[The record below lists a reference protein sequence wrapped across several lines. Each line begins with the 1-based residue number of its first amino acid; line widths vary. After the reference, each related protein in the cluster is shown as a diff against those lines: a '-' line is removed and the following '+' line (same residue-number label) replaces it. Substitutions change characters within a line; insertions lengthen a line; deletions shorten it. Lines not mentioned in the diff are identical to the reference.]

1 MIPSS
6 ESTEATAG
14 SLRCGRDAPF
24 GGLRG
29 RNQRTLKGILA
40 TACLAIA
47 PSLAAQPD
55 LTNIPD
61 PDPAA
66 QMAALHVAEGFE
78 INLFASDPMID
89 PPIQMAWD
97 ERGRLFVATSASY
110 PQPVPG
116 QAANDKIFILEDTDG
131 DGQADRSILFADSL
145 LTPTGVL
152 PGDGGVYVANST
164 EILHLRDTD
173 GDGRADRRR
182 VVLSGFGADDT
193 HHIIHRFLWGPD
205 GLFYLNQSVY
215 IYSHIETPWGVRRL
229 RQGGVWQFEPSTLK
243 LNVLARGMWNS
254 WGYDFD
260 RWGQS
265 FATDGAGRDGVY
277 FIFPHL
283 AYQPAYG
290 AERTLRG
297 LNPDHPKYA
306 GLAFLSGRHFPDSLS
321 GQLITSDFRA
331 NRVKRFALAED
342 GSGFLSEEQEDLI
355 WTDHVAFRPVDVN
368 VGPDGALYLADWYN
382 PIIQHGEVDF
392 RDPRRDHRHG
402 RIWRITVRGQPPL
415 APPAL
420 YDASVEDLL
429 AALRAPEDWTR
440 RQAKRLLRERGPEA
454 VKPALDAQVKRID
467 RSAPDAA
474 HELVEMLWTCQAI
487 GRMDAD
493 LLRETLALKD
503 HRARAAAVRV
513 LGHFQDRFS
522 DTDTLLAALIED
534 EHPRV
539 RREAVHVLGERGTVG
554 GSEAGARAAVAALRA
569 LDRPMD
575 DFLDYALW
583 HAIRRLEPHW
593 MPRFEED
600 PAFLGANIRHIAFA
614 LQAAKA
620 PAAAVRLAE
629 HYANGDLPE
638 DMTASALEA
647 LAERGAA
654 GEMET
659 ILDLAVGEETRGENG
674 AVEHLDALLT
684 ASEDEERRPADA
696 TDRLRK
702 LLEREDREIRTRAAR
717 LAGAWGETTL
727 RSALTDLVEEE
738 EESVQEAGLEGLA
751 ALQDSTSIAWLTALV
766 EDPDRP
772 QALRLEAAR
781 LLPAADIE
789 QAAPV
794 AVSFLNAATDDIDPW
809 PLFNAFLMQE
819 GGRDALTNALNEDTG
834 GATIP
839 AAFAQEGLDRIRGRN
854 SSYEP
859 LREAF
864 RASGAVSTTPR
875 VDPDLSGWALQRL
888 HYDVKG
894 KGDPAHGE
902 ALYGRLQCASC
913 HVIGGAGGLTGPD
926 LSDIGVTA
934 PIDYLTESLLKPE
947 DAVKDGYTLV
957 RIVYTDGGI
966 MTGNLV
972 GETDAEALVRNAAGS
987 VERIPKSR
995 IRTQEIVPG
1004 SLMPPGLTASLDYD
1018 EFVDLVAFL
1027 SALGEEGPYRVP
1039 ASPEGEQTVRRWR
1052 VLHPSDEIAEGIRQ
1066 TGASF
1071 AVAAQDATWAPA
1083 HSTVAGDLP
1092 LPELPEAGGYS
1103 IAYFEVDI
1111 ETSGQVVL
1119 VVQPPND
1126 RLEGISVWVDEK
1138 AAPLGD
1144 GRIEFA
1150 GKAGRRRITL
1160 AIDRAQHEE
1169 GALSV
1174 TLPGGSG
1181 SAEASVVKRW

>member
-1 MIPSS
+1 MRRLK
-6 ESTEATAG
+6 AT
-14 SLRCGRDAPF
+14 
-24 GGLRG
+24 
-29 RNQRTLKGILA
+29 LA
-40 TACLAIA
+40 AVALAVA
-47 PSLAAQPD
+47 PSLAAQD
-55 LTNIPD
+55 NLTNIPD

-66 QMAALHVAEGFE
+66 QLAALHVAEGFE

-116 QAANDKIFILEDTDG
+116 QTANDKIFILEDTDG

-173 GDGRADRRR
+173 ADGRADRRR

-229 RQGGVWQFEPSTLK
+229 RQGGIWQLEPSTLK

-265 FATDGAGRDGVY
+265 FATDGAGGEGVY
-277 FIFPHL
+277 FIFPHA
-283 AYQPAYG
+283 AYRPAYG
-290 AERTLRG
+290 AERTLTG
-297 LNPDHPKYA
+297 LNPQQPKLS
-306 GLAFLSGRHFPDSLS
+306 GLAFLSGRHFPDSLG

-331 NRVKRFALAED
+331 NRVKRFALTED

-402 RIWRITVRGQPPL
+402 RIWRIAAKGQAPL

-420 YDASVEDLL
+420 HDASVEELL

-440 RQAKRLLRERGPEA
+440 RQAKRLLRERGAET
-454 VKPALDAQVKRID
+454 VKPALDAQVQRMD
-467 RSAPDAA
+467 RNAPDAA
-474 HELVEMLWTCQAI
+474 HGMVEMLWTYQAI
-487 GRMDAD
+487 GHMNPD

-503 HRARAAAVRV
+503 HRARAAGVRV
-513 LGHFQDRFS
+513 LGHFQDRLP
-522 DTDTLLAALIED
+522 DTDSLLAALIED

-554 GSEAGARAAVAALRA
+554 GSEAGAHAASVALRT

-593 MPRFEED
+593 IPRFKKD
-600 PAFLGANIRHIAFA
+600 STFLGEDLRHIAFA
-614 LQAAKA
+614 LQAAEA
-620 PAAAVRLAE
+620 PEAATRLAE
-629 HYANGDLPE
+629 HYANGEIPE
-638 DMTASALEA
+638 DMTVGALEA

-659 ILDLAVGEETRGENG
+659 ILDLAIREETRGENG

-696 TDRLRK
+696 TDRLRM
-702 LLEREDREIRTRAAR
+702 LLERENQEIRTRAAR

-727 RSALTDLVEEE
+727 RSALTDLVEEQD
-738 EESVQEAGLEGLA
+738 ESVQEAGLEGLA
-751 ALQDSTSIAWLTALV
+751 ALQDSTSIAWLVALV

-781 LLPAADIE
+781 LLPSANVEKAAS
-789 QAAPV
+789 V

-809 PLFNAFLMQE
+809 PLFNAFFLQE
-819 GGRDALTNALNEDTG
+819 GGREVLTNALNEDTG
-834 GATIP
+834 GSTIP

-854 SSYEP
+854 NSYEP

-864 RASGAVSTTPR
+864 RASGAVSTAPR
-875 VDPDLSGWALQRL
+875 VDPDMSGWALQRL

-894 KGDPAHGE
+894 QGNPAHGE
-902 ALYGRLQCASC
+902 ALYGQLQCASC
-913 HVIGGAGGLTGPD
+913 HAIGGAGGLTGPD

-947 DAVKDGYTLV
+947 EAVKDGYTLI
-957 RIVYTDGGI
+957 RIVHTDGGI

-972 GETDAEALVRNAAGS
+972 GETDSEVLVRDAAGS
-987 VERIPKSR
+987 IESIPKSR

-1004 SLMPPGLTASLDYD
+1004 SLMPPGLTASLDRN

-1027 SALGEEGPYRVP
+1027 SALGEEGPYRTP
-1039 ASPEGEQTVRRWR
+1039 ASPEGEQIVRRWR
-1052 VLHPSDEIAEGIRQ
+1052 VLQPSDEAAEGFRQ

-1071 AVAAQDATWAPA
+1071 AAAAQDAAWTPM

-1092 LPELPEAGGYS
+1092 LAELPEVGGYS
-1103 IAYFEVDI
+1103 AAYFEVDV
-1111 ETSGQVVL
+1111 ETSGQVAL
-1119 VVQPPND
+1119 AMDPPND
-1126 RLEGISVWVDEK
+1126 KLEGVSVWVDGQ
-1138 AAPLGD
+1138 AAPLSE

-1150 GKAGRRRITL
+1150 GETGRRRITL
-1160 AIDRAQHEE
+1160 AVDRAQHAE
-1169 GALSV
+1169 GALHV
-1174 TLPGGSG
+1174 TLLAGSG
-1181 SAEASVVKRW
+1181 SAEASVVKEW

>member
-1 MIPSS
+1 MRRILL
-6 ESTEATAG
+6 AAAG
-14 SLRCGRDAPF
+14 
-24 GGLRG
+24 
-29 RNQRTLKGILA
+29 LA
-40 TACLAIA
+40 VA
-47 PSLAAQPD
+47 PSLAAQD
-55 LTNIPD
+55 NLTNIPD

-66 QMAALHVAEGFE
+66 QLAALHVTEGFE
-78 INLFASDPMID
+78 INLFAADPMID

-110 PQPVPG
+110 PQPVSG
-116 QAANDKIFILEDTDG
+116 QAPNDKIFILEDTDG

-229 RQGGVWQFEPSTLK
+229 RQGGIWQFEPSTQK

-265 FATDGAGRDGVY
+265 FATDGAGGEGVY
-277 FIFPHL
+277 FIFPHA
-283 AYQPAYG
+283 AYRPAYG
-290 AERTLRG
+290 AERTLTG
-297 LNPDHPKYA
+297 LNPQHPKYA
-306 GLAFLSGRHFPDSLS
+306 GLALLSGGHFPDSLS
-321 GQLITSDFRA
+321 GQLITNDFRA
-331 NRVKRFALAED
+331 NRVKRFALTED
-342 GSGFLSEEQEDLI
+342 GSGFLSEEQGDLI

-368 VGPDGALYLADWYN
+368 TGPDGALYFADWYN

-402 RIWRITVRGQPPL
+402 RIWRVTAKGQPL
-415 APPAL
+415 VEPPAL
-420 YDASVEDLL
+420 HDASVEDLL
-429 AALRAPEDWTR
+429 ATLRAPEDWTR
-440 RQAKRLLRERGPEA
+440 RQAKRLLRERGAEA
-454 VKPALDAQVKRID
+454 VKPALDAHVRRMD
-467 RSAPDAA
+467 RNAPDAA
-474 HELVEMLWTCQAI
+474 HGLVEMLWTYQAI
-487 GRMDAD
+487 GRMDVD
-493 LLRETLALKD
+493 LLREALMLKD

-513 LGHFQDRFS
+513 LGHFQDQLP
-522 DTDTLLAALIED
+522 DTDALLATLIED

-539 RREAVHVLGERGTVG
+539 RREAVHVLGERGMIG
-554 GSEAGARAAVAALRA
+554 GSEAGAEAAPTALRA

-575 DFLDYALW
+575 DFLEYALW

-593 MPRFEED
+593 MPHFEED
-600 PAFLGANIRHIAFA
+600 STFLGTDMRQIVFA
-614 LQAAKA
+614 LQAAEA
-620 PAAAVRLAE
+620 PETAARLAE
-629 HYANGDLPE
+629 HYANGEIPE
-638 DMTASALEA
+638 DMTVSALEA

-654 GEMET
+654 GAMET
-659 ILDLAVGEETRGENG
+659 ILDLAVQEKIRGENG

-696 TDRLRK
+696 TDRLRM
-702 LLEREDREIRTRAAR
+702 LLEHEDQEIRTRAAR

-727 RSALTDLVEEE
+727 RSALTDLVEEQ

-751 ALQDSTSIAWLTALV
+751 ALQDSTSFAWLTALV

-772 QALRLEAAR
+772 QTLRLEAAR
-781 LLPAADIE
+781 LLPAADVE
-789 QAAPV
+789 KAASV
-794 AVSFLNAATDDIDPW
+794 AVSFLNAATDAIDPW

-819 GGRDALTNALNEDTG
+819 GGRDALTDALNEKMG
-834 GATIP
+834 GTTIP

-864 RASGAVSTTPR
+864 LASGAVSTEPR
-875 VDPDLSGWALQRL
+875 VDPDLSGWELQRI

-894 KGDPAHGE
+894 QGSPARGE
-902 ALYGRLQCASC
+902 ALYSKLQCASC

-926 LSDIGVTA
+926 LSAIGVTA

-947 DAVKDGYTLV
+947 QAVKDGYTLV
-957 RIVYTDGGI
+957 RIVHTDGGI

-972 GETDAEALVRNAAGS
+972 GETNTEVLVRDAAGG
-987 VERIPKSR
+987 VESIPKSR
-995 IRTQEIVPG
+995 IRTQEIIPG
-1004 SLMPPGLTASLDYD
+1004 SLMPAGLTASLDRD

-1052 VLHPSDEIAEGIRQ
+1052 VLQPSDEIAEEIQQ
-1066 TGASF
+1066 TEASF
-1071 AVAAQDATWAPA
+1071 AVTSQDALWMPM
-1083 HSTVAGDLP
+1083 HSTVAGDLLLAG
-1092 LPELPEAGGYS
+1092 LPETGGYS
-1103 IAYFEVDI
+1103 VAYFEIDV
-1111 ETSGQVVL
+1111 ETSGPVALAVHA
-1119 VVQPPND
+1119 PSDMP
-1126 RLEGISVWVDEK
+1126 EGISVWIDGE
-1138 AAPLGD
+1138 AASLSEGQ
-1144 GRIEFA
+1144 IEF
-1150 GKAGRRRITL
+1150 GGETGRRRITL
-1160 AIDRAQHEE
+1160 AIDRAQHAE
-1169 GALSV
+1169 GALQV
-1174 TLPGGSG
+1174 KLLAGAE
-1181 SAEASVVKRW
+1181 SAEAAIVKEW

>member
-1 MIPSS
+1 M
-6 ESTEATAG
+6 
-14 SLRCGRDAPF
+14 
-24 GGLRG
+24 
-29 RNQRTLKGILA
+29 QRLLLA
-40 TACLAIA
+40 AVGLAIA
-47 PSLAAQPD
+47 PSLAAQPN

-193 HHIIHRFLWGPD
+193 HHLIHRFLWGPD
-205 GLFYLNQSVY
+205 GLFYLNQAVY

-229 RQGGVWQFEPSTLK
+229 RQGGIWQFEPSTLK

-265 FATDGAGRDGVY
+265 FATDGAGGEGVY
-277 FIFPHL
+277 FIFPHA
-283 AYQPAYG
+283 AYRPAYG
-290 AERTLRG
+290 AERTLTG
-297 LNPDHPKYA
+297 LNPQQPKLS
-306 GLAFLSGRHFPDSLS
+306 GLAFISGRHFPDSLS
-321 GQLITSDFRA
+321 GQLVTSDFRA
-331 NRVKRFALAED
+331 NRVKRFALTED

-392 RDPRRDHRHG
+392 RDPRRDHKHG
-402 RIWRITVRGQPPL
+402 RIWRITAKGQPPL
-415 APPAL
+415 ESPAL
-420 YDASVEDLL
+420 HDASAEDLL

-440 RQAKRLLRERGPEA
+440 RQAKRLLRERGA
-454 VKPALDAQVKRID
+454 GMVKPALDAHVRRMD
-467 RSAPDAA
+467 RNAPGAS
-474 HELVEMLWTCQAI
+474 HELVEMLWTYQAI
-487 GRMDAD
+487 GHMNLD
-493 LLRETLALKD
+493 LLRETLALTD

-513 LGHFQDRFS
+513 LGHFQDQIP
-522 DTDTLLAALIED
+522 DTDALLAALIED

-554 GSEAGARAAVAALRA
+554 GGEAGARAAPVALRA

-593 MPRFEED
+593 MPRFQED
-600 PAFLGANIRHIAFA
+600 STFLGTDLRHIAFA
-614 LQAAKA
+614 LQTAEA
-620 PAAAVRLAE
+620 PEAAARLAE
-629 HYANGDLPE
+629 HYAHGKIPE

-647 LAERGAA
+647 LAERGGA

-659 ILDLAVGEETRGENG
+659 ILDLAVREETRGENG

-684 ASEDEERRPADA
+684 ASEDADRRPADV
-696 TDRLRK
+696 TDRLRT
-702 LLEREDREIRTRAAR
+702 LLERENREIRTRAAR

-727 RSALTDLVEEE
+727 RSALQGLVEEE
-738 EESVQEAGLEGLA
+738 DEAVQEAGLEGLA
-751 ALQDSTSIAWLTALV
+751 ALRDSTSISWIVALV
-766 EDPDRP
+766 ENPDRP

-781 LLPAADIE
+781 LLPAADVE

-794 AVSFLNAATDDIDPW
+794 ALSFLNAATDDTDPW

-854 SSYEP
+854 SSYAP

-864 RASGAVSTTPR
+864 RASGAVSAVPR
-875 VDPDLSGWALQRL
+875 VDPDLGGWALQRL

-894 KGDPAHGE
+894 KGDPARGE

-913 HVIGGAGGLTGPD
+913 HVLGGAGGLAGPD

-957 RIVYTDGGI
+957 RLVYTDGGI

-972 GETDAEALVRNAAGS
+972 GETDAEVLVRDAAGS

-995 IRTQEIVPG
+995 IRTQEIIPG
-1004 SLMPPGLTASLDYD
+1004 SLMPAGLTASLDYD

-1027 SALGEEGPYRVP
+1027 SALGEEGPYRAP

-1052 VLHPSDEIAEGIRQ
+1052 VLQPSDEAAEGIRQ

-1071 AVAAQDATWAPA
+1071 AVTAQDVAWTPM
-1083 HSTVAGDLP
+1083 HSTVAGNLP
-1092 LPELPEAGGYS
+1092 LAELPEVGGYS
-1103 IAYFEVDI
+1103 VAYFEVDI
-1111 ETSGQVVL
+1111 ETSGPVALAVY
-1119 VVQPPND
+1119 PPND
-1126 RLEGISVWVDEK
+1126 RTEGLSVWVDGQV
-1138 AAPLGD
+1138 AALND

-1150 GKAGRRRITL
+1150 SETGRRRITL
-1160 AIDRAQHEE
+1160 AIDRAQHAE
-1169 GALSV
+1169 GALHVKLLS
-1174 TLPGGSG
+1174 GSG
-1181 SAEASVVKRW
+1181 SAEASVAKEW